1 MQYSFLS
8 TGVRAPESL
17 TKMQR
22 SDMAERHANR
32 DQQAPASRRTR
43 LENRAPLLAL
53 GVILLVFLVA
63 LGSSRSLAH
72 VSGPADLEKAK
83 IVVGDVIFLLVGV
96 LVIPAVLFVI
106 WQSIGELRDEAV
118 PSAEKKREWRAVKQI
133 LVIALVGGAL
143 AALALTRDPNNTKPS
158 RPPSSPGGH
167 VTKVKPDEAPL
178 RLAENLLPWVLSG
191 VIVCLLLLLVVVLLQ
206 RRRGAAIEEE
216 PEDELESSRREL
228 SELVGISIA
237 EIEREAD
244 PRRAVIRA
252 YAGMES
258 TLSRHGLGRRP
269 FEAPGEYLSRAFA
282 ALRLSRRPGE
292 RLTQLF
298 EQARFSTHAIGPEMK
313 SEAIAA
319 LSELRGELRVKPR

>member
-1 MQYSFLS
+1 
-8 TGVRAPESL
+8 
-17 TKMQR
+17 MQR
-22 SDMAERHANR
+22 SDMAERHATR
-32 DQQAPASRRTR
+32 DQQTPAGRRAR
-43 LENRAPLLAL
+43 IENRAPLLAL

-96 LVIPAVLFVI
+96 IVIPAVLFVI
-106 WQSIGELRDEAV
+106 WQSIRELRGEAV
-118 PSAEKKREWRAVKQI
+118 PSSESKREWRAVKQV
-133 LVIALVGGAL
+133 LVIALIGGAL
-143 AALALTRDPNNTKPS
+143 AALALTRAEDNTKPAI
-158 RPPSSPGGH
+158 PPNSPGGH

-178 RLAENLLPWVLSG
+178 KLAENLFPWVLTG
-191 VIVCLLLLLVVVLLQ
+191 VIVCLLLLVVVVLMQ
-206 RRRGAAIEEE
+206 RRRDAAVQEQ

-319 LSELRGELRVKPR
+319 LSELRGELRVKSR

>member
-1 MQYSFLS
+1 
-8 TGVRAPESL
+8 
-17 TKMQR
+17 
-22 SDMAERHANR
+22 
-32 DQQAPASRRTR
+32 
-43 LENRAPLLAL
+43 
-53 GVILLVFLVA
+53 
-63 LGSSRSLAH
+63 
-72 VSGPADLEKAK
+72 
-83 IVVGDVIFLLVGV
+83 V

-106 WQSIGELRDEAV
+106 WQSIRELRDEAV
-118 PSAEKKREWRAVKQI
+118 PSSESKREWRAIKQI

-143 AALALTRDPNNTKPS
+143 AALALTRAEDNTKPAI
-158 RPPSSPGGH
+158 PPNSPGGH

-178 RLAENLLPWVLSG
+178 KLAENLLPWVLSG
-191 VIVCLLLLLVVVLLQ
+191 VIVCLLLLLVVVLMQ
-206 RRRGAAIEEE
+206 RRRGAAVQEE

-269 FEAPGEYLSRAFA
+269 FETPGEYLSRAFV

-313 SEAIAA
+313 NEAIAA
-319 LSELRGELRVKPR
+319 LSELRGELKGKPR